1 VANTGRARALVGFA
15 VFGAFWGT
23 WGASLPRVQLETG
36 LSDAELGTALLWIG
50 AGALL
55 TIRWVGGLTDRA
67 ERWVLPFSIAALG
80 LAAAVPA
87 FASDVVAL
95 SAALLVLGVCSG
107 AVDAAINSAAVR
119 AESAGRPVVSLA
131 HGLFSAAVVTSS
143 LAVAAL
149 SHAGRG
155 RAWSLVVAGAVLVA
169 VAVLTTGLSRPP
181 AVERERDAT
190 SGRRVSWSWPLI
202 LLGSLAAL
210 AYLVENAWQ
219 SWGAIQL
226 HATVGASLKVAALAP
241 AVFALAAASGRLGG
255 HHLASVASPGA
266 VFGTSATLAAG
277 GSALAALAHTTA
289 WVLAGIA
296 VAGLGTSLCAPIL
309 IGLAGRARPDAQGA
323 ATGTVITLA
332 YLGFVFGP
340 AVIGLAA
347 GASTLPTALVGVAA
361 VAGVLALASPLL
373 SSRLVIPSA
382 GPAGRAPGA
391 STGPR
396 RPPAARPKRPG

>member
-1 VANTGRARALVGFA
+1 MLHTGRARALVGFA

-23 WGASLPRVQLETG
+23 WGASLPRVQVETG

-55 TIRWVGGLTDRA
+55 SIRWVGGLTDRA

-80 LAAAVPA
+80 LAAVVPV
-87 FASDVVAL
+87 FTSGVVAL
-95 SAALLVLGVCSG
+95 SAALLLLGVCSG

-119 AESAGRPVVSLA
+119 AESAGRRVVSLA
-131 HGLFSAAVVTSS
+131 HGLFSAAVVASS
-143 LAVAAL
+143 LAV
-149 SHAGRG
+149 
-155 RAWSLVVAGAVLVA
+155 VVAGAVLIA
-169 VAVLTTGLSRPP
+169 VAAATTRLSLPP
-181 AVERERDAT
+181 SVEREAET
-190 SGRRVSWSWPLI
+190 GGRRATWSWPL
-202 LLGSLAAL
+202 LMLGSLAAL

-266 VFGTSATLAAG
+266 LFGAAAAVAAG
-277 GSALAALAHTTA
+277 GSVLAALAHTTP

-296 VAGLGTSLCAPIL
+296 VAGLGTSVCAPIL
-309 IGLAGRARPDAQGA
+309 IGLAGRARPEAQGA

-340 AVIGLAA
+340 ALIGLAA
-347 GASTLPTALVGVAA
+347 GVSTLPTALVGVAV
-361 VAGVLALASPLL
+361 VAGVLVVASPLL
-373 SSRLVIPSA
+373 NRLF
-382 GPAGRAPGA
+382 RARTPGWA
-391 STGPR
+391 PTRTGTES
-396 RPPAARPKRPG
+396 G

>member
-1 VANTGRARALVGFA
+1 VVHTGRARALVGFA

-23 WGASLPRVQLETG
+23 WGASLPRVQVETG

-55 TIRWVGGLTDRA
+55 SIRWVGGLTDRA
-67 ERWVLPFSIAALG
+67 ERWVLPLSIAALG
-80 LAAAVPA
+80 LAAVVPV
-87 FASDVVAL
+87 FASGVVAL
-95 SAALLVLGVCSG
+95 SAALLLLGVCSG

-119 AESAGRPVVSLA
+119 AESAGRRVVSLA
-131 HGLFSAAVVTSS
+131 HGLFSAAVVASS

-155 RAWSLVVAGAVLVA
+155 RAWSLVVAGGVLIA
-169 VAVLTTGLSRPP
+169 VAIATTRLNLPP
-181 AVERERDAT
+181 AVEREAQPG
-190 SGRRVSWSWPLI
+190 GRRVTWSWPL
-202 LLGSLAAL
+202 LVLGSLAAL

-226 HATVGASLKVAALAP
+226 HATVGASLKVAAIAP

-255 HHLASVASPGA
+255 HHIASVASPGA
-266 VFGTSATLAAG
+266 LFGAAAAVAAG
-277 GSALAALAHTTA
+277 GSVLAALAHTTP
-289 WVLAGIA
+289 WVLGGIA
-296 VAGLGTSLCAPIL
+296 VAGLGTSVCAPIL

-361 VAGVLALASPLL
+361 VAGVLVLVSPLL
-373 SSRLVIPSA
+373 NRLF
-382 GPAGRAPGA
+382 RAR
-391 STGPR
+391 TPR
-396 RPPAARPKRPG
+396 WAPTRSGTESG

>member
-1 VANTGRARALVGFA
+1 MASTGRARALVGFA
-15 VFGAFWGT
+15 AFGAFWGT
-23 WGASLPRVQLETG
+23 WGASLPRVQVETG

-55 TIRWVGGLTDRA
+55 SIRWVGGLTDRA
-67 ERWVLPFSIAALG
+67 ERWVLPLSVGALG
-80 LAAAVPA
+80 LAAVVPV
-87 FASDVVAL
+87 FASGVVAL

-107 AVDAAINSAAVR
+107 AADAAINSAAVR

-131 HGLFSAAVVTSS
+131 HGLFSAAVVASS

-155 RAWSLVVAGAVLVA
+155 RAWALVVAGAVLIA
-169 VAVLTTGLSRPP
+169 AAALTTGLSRPP
-181 AVERERDAT
+181 AVERERN
-190 SGRRVSWSWPLI
+190 SGRRARWSWPL
-202 LLGSLAAL
+202 LVLGSLAAL

-241 AVFALAAASGRLGG
+241 ALFALAAASGRLGG
-255 HHLASVASPGA
+255 HHLASVASPSALFGA
-266 VFGTSATLAAG
+266 SAALAAG
-277 GSALAALAHTTA
+277 GSLLAALAHTTA
-289 WVLAGIA
+289 WALAGIA
-296 VAGLGTSLCAPIL
+296 VAGLGTSVCAPIL

-347 GASTLPTALVGVAA
+347 GASTLPTALVGVAV
-361 VAGVLALASPLL
+361 VAGVLAAAGPLL
-373 SSRLVIPSA
+373 TSRVVIPS
-382 GPAGRAPGA
+382 GGG
-391 STGPR
+391 
-396 RPPAARPKRPG
+396 RPPAV

>member
-1 VANTGRARALVGFA
+1 MAKTGRARALVGFA

-23 WGASLPRVQLETG
+23 WGASLPRVQVETG

-55 TIRWVGGLTDRA
+55 SIRWVGGLTDRA
-67 ERWVLPFSIAALG
+67 ERWVLPYSIAALG
-80 LAAAVPA
+80 LAAVVPV
-87 FASDVVAL
+87 FASGVVAL

-119 AESAGRPVVSLA
+119 AESAGRPVVSMA
-131 HGLFSAAVVTSS
+131 HGLFSASVVASS

-149 SHAGRG
+149 SRAGSG
-155 RAWSLVVAGAVLVA
+155 RAWSLVVAGAGLIA
-169 VAVLTTGLSRPP
+169 VAVLTSRLSRPP
-181 AVERERDAT
+181 AVGRDPA
-190 SGRRVSWSWPLI
+190 SGRRAGWSWPLVV
-202 LLGSLAAL
+202 LGSLAAL

-255 HHLASVASPGA
+255 HHISSAASPGA
-266 VFGTSATLAAG
+266 LFGAAAAVAAG
-277 GSALAALAHTTA
+277 GSVLAALAHTTA
-289 WVLAGIA
+289 WVLIGIA
-296 VAGLGTSLCAPIL
+296 VAGLGTSVCAPIL

-347 GASTLPTALVGVAA
+347 GASTLPTALAGVAA
-361 VAGVLALASPLL
+361 VAGVLAAASPLL
-373 SSRLVIPSA
+373 NRLF
-382 GPAGRAPGA
+382 RARTPRWA
-391 STGPR
+391 PTRTGTES
-396 RPPAARPKRPG
+396 G